1 MTLHPTPE
9 RLRFSSSRNAGAAA
23 RFTPAASLPAP
34 VPTDN
39 SASGA
44 GRAFLQ
50 EQIDRLQARCDAQ
63 RGKAG
68 YHAMLDR
75 LRNARAAALIGG
87 KHG

>member
-1 MTLHPTPE
+1 MTPTPE
-9 RLRFSSSRNAGAAA
+9 RLRPSSRQAGAAVTS
-23 RFTPAASLPAP
+23 RSPASLPAP
-34 VPTDN
+34 VPADN
-39 SASGA
+39 SADGA

-87 KHG
+87 RHG